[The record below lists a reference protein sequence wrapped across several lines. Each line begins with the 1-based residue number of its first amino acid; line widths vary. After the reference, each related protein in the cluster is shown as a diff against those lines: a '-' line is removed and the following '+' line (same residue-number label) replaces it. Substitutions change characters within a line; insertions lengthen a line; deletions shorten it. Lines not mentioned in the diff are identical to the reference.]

1 MLPMMFASFC
11 GYLTK
16 GLTGF
21 ANTLIFDAILSFW
34 EDNIHITPVDLPLSL
49 LSNIIIAY
57 HARKHISLKVA
68 GTAALYMAIGIVP
81 GVFFL
86 KIGDPSHIKIVLG
99 LLIIAMGLNMLWEA
113 YRQKK
118 STMPKAAAAALGIL
132 SGFFSGLLGIG
143 ALISVYIARSTENM
157 DDFKG
162 NLSTLF
168 IVTNTFRFIIY
179 AHMGILNTHTL
190 TQSAMLLPC
199 MGLGLWCGMRLSS
212 VISPKVAR
220 YIMIIFLIIS
230 GVSLTVMN
238 M

>member
-1 MLPMMFASFC
+1 MLPMMFASLC
-11 GYLTK
+11 GYLAK

-21 ANTLIFDAILSFW
+21 ANTLVFDAILSFW

-57 HARKHISLKVA
+57 HERRHVSFKVC
-68 GTAALYMAIGIVP
+68 GRAALYMVIGIIP

-86 KIGDPSHIKIVLG
+86 KIGDPAHIKIILG
-99 LLIIAMGLNMLWEA
+99 LLIIAMGLNMLREA
-113 YRQKK
+113 YQQKK
-118 STMPKAAAAALGIL
+118 SVMPKAAAAVLGIM

-143 ALISVYIARSTENM
+143 AMISVYIAQATDNM
-157 DDFKG
+157 EDFKG
-162 NLSTLF
+162 NLTTLF
-168 IVTNTFRFIIY
+168 IATNAFRFIIY
-179 AHMGILNTHTL
+179 MRMGILNTHTL

-199 MGLGLWCGMRLSS
+199 MGLGLWGGMRLSNI
-212 VISPKVAR
+212 ISPKAAR

-238 M
+238 L